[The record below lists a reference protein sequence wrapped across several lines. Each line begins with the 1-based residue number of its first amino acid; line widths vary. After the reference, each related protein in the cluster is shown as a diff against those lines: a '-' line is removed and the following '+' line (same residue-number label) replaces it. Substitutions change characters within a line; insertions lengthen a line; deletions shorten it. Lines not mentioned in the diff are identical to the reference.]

1 MRIFLVR
8 HGNTFGPGDKVVW
21 VGARTDLD
29 LTPEGRA
36 QAKAVGKALKFLGA
50 APGALYFGP
59 LKRTVQSAEEINE
72 LFGLSPDRCHV
83 CEELREIDYGTWE
96 GRSNDDIRAD
106 HGSEAIDGWQKRN
119 VWPDGF
125 NWSPSLDRIK
135 ANWAGLIGRV
145 IAGREAGDAVIVSS
159 NGIFK
164 LVAEELGIPKENA
177 KMATG
182 SISVL
187 NVSETGVISVELWSQ
202 RPGQILP
209 D

>member
-8 HGNTFGPGDKVVW
+8 HGNTFAAGDKVVW
-21 VGARTDLD
+21 VGARSDLD
-29 LTPEGRA
+29 LTAEGRA
-36 QAKAVGKALKFLGA
+36 QAEAVGKALVFLGA

-59 LKRTVQSAEEINE
+59 LKRTVQSAAAIAARFE
-72 LFGLSPDRCHV
+72 LSPEQSHI
-83 CEELREIDYGTWE
+83 CEELREIDYGLWE
-96 GRSNDDIRAD
+96 GRSNDEIRAEY
-106 HGSEAIDGWQKRN
+106 GSEPIDGWQKRN

-125 NWSPSLDRIK
+125 DWSPSLEQIK
-135 ANWAGLIGRV
+135 ANWADLLARI
-145 IAGREAGDAVIVSS
+145 IAAGGGQDAVVVSS

-164 LVAEELGIPKENA
+164 LVAEALGIPKENA

-187 NVSETGVISVELWSQ
+187 TVSEGGEIGVELWSQ
-202 RPGQILP
+202 RPQAILP